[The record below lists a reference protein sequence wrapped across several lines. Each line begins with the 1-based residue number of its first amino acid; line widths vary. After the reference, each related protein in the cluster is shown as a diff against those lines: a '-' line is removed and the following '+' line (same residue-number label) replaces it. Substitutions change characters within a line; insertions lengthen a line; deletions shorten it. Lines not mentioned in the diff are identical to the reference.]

1 MRIIAAG
8 DEKDKAVKALGQ
20 ASDKYF
26 NTLAKGSSLAV
37 GKTTEF
43 LKESVAAGLGFEA
56 QMSSVKTIT
65 KATSSEMERLDFAAR
80 KMGETTGFSA
90 KEAGQ
95 ELERMALA

>member
-20 ASDKYF
+20 ASDKFF
-26 NTLAKGSSLAV
+26 NTLAKGSSLAG
-37 GKTTEF
+37 GKTKDF
-43 LKESVAAGLGFEA
+43 LKESVTAGLEFET
-56 QMSSVKTIT
+56 QMSSVKTIM
-65 KATSSEMERLDFAAR
+65 KASSYEMERLNLAAR

-90 KEAGQ
+90 KDAGK